1 MLNIVFI
8 VLTAAAVTVL
18 LKVKKI
24 RPSYILLFWCSAVC
38 AAALLTALNGASG
51 FIFTDLYGFFAAAAL
66 LAALVGCLRRLLLR
80 ELSRFGRLKRKKEA
94 EEKNSAA

>member
-1 MLNIVFI
+1 MLNIIFI

-24 RPSYILLFWCSAVC
+24 RLSYMLLFWCSAVC
-38 AAALLTALNGASG
+38 AAALLTALNTASG
-51 FIFTDLYGFFAAAAL
+51 FILTDLYGFFAAAAL
-66 LAALVGCLRRLLLR
+66 LAAAAGCLRRLLFR
-80 ELSRFGRLKRKKEA
+80 ELSRFVKRKKGV